1 MNTSTKLKRLVRS
14 AIYVI
19 ARKEFLKIRRD
30 RRTLLVIVTLL
41 SLISVGIA
49 RRKNRPWVLRHIEI
63 TEPSDTR
70 LISPAMTAP

>member
-1 MNTSTKLKRLVRS
+1 LAIIGIVVAYNGPSHPSSTGGNALL
-14 AIYVI
+14 
-19 ARKEFLKIRRD
+19 E
-30 RRTLLVIVTLL
+30 LLVIVTLL

-63 TEPSDTR
+63 KEPSDTR